1 MMREILGSRARVKL
15 LTLFLLSPGERFYV
29 RELARKTGENINSV
43 RRELQRLERVG
54 LLMSEREGNLN
65 YYKVNQEAPIYED
78 LKRIFLKTEGIGRTI
93 KDDLAKLG
101 EIKTAFIYGSFA
113 KGEERLGSDIDMIIV
128 GEVEEEKL
136 IGLVRRI
143 EGRIG
148 RQINYVLFT
157 PAEFKNRKR
166 KKDPFLT
173 NVLKEPKIE
182 LVGTLDEDK

>member
-15 LTLFLLSPGERFYV
+15 LTLFLLSPGERFYI
-29 RELARKTGENINSV
+29 RELTRKTGENINSV

-54 LLMSEREGNLN
+54 LLVSEREGNLN
-65 YYKVNQEAPIYED
+65 YYEVNQEAPVYED
-78 LKRIFLKTEGIGRTI
+78 LKRIFLKTEGVGKII
-93 KDDLAKLG
+93 KDDLVKLG
-101 EIKTAFIYGSFA
+101 KIKTAFIYGSFA
-113 KGEERLGSDIDMIIV
+113 KGEERLGSDIDMVIV

-136 IGLVRRI
+136 IGLVREI

-157 PAEFKNRKR
+157 PVEFKNRKR

-173 NVLKEPKIE
+173 NVLKEPRIG